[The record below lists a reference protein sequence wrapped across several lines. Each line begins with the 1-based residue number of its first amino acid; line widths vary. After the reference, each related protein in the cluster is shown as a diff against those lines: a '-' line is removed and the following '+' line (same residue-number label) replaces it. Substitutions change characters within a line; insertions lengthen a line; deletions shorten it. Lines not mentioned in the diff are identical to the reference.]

1 MLRAVNSSHVLVLAD
16 VLHVENNATGTLGGN
31 LVNRSILRW
40 SGTRGFMDST
50 SGKELPQTFP
60 VKQMPRIVA
69 RREQLRTSGRG
80 VRRREA
86 S

>member
-1 MLRAVNSSHVLVLAD
+1 MSDEPLALNSSHVLVLAD

-31 LVNRSILRW
+31 LVNRSIWRW

-60 VKQMPRIVA
+60 VPFKNAKKM
-69 RREQLRTSGRG
+69 RTGLAFAHRL
-80 VRRREA
+80 
-86 S
+86 